1 MTDLVK
7 FQPATI
13 PYQEMEKMAT
23 VIANSGLF
31 GVKNPVQALA
41 LMLVA
46 ASEGLHPATAA
57 RDYHVIQ
64 GRPALK
70 ADAMLAKFQAAGGK
84 VEWHEYG
91 ATICKATFSHPQ
103 GGKVTIEWTVGMAK
117 EAGLTGKD
125 IWKQYPRAMLR
136 ARVISEGIRTVYP
149 AVLCGMYAPEEVR
162 DMVDVEGTAE
172 VSGPDYP
179 QPSTPPE
186 PQYDFAAAEETINGF
201 DDDGL
206 LAQWLAQERI
216 KNGWKKT
223 DHPHYVAVKAVC
235 AERANAIREARKQS
249 TAVLDK
255 SELETLESIV

>member
-7 FQPATI
+7 FQPAAI
-13 PYQEMEKMAT
+13 PYQEMEKMAA

-91 ATICKATFSHPQ
+91 ATSCKATFSHPQ
-103 GGKVTIEWTVGMAK
+103 GGKVTIEWTFEMAK
-117 EAGLTGKD
+117 AAGLTGKD
-125 IWKQYPRAMLR
+125 VWKQYPRAMLR

-172 VSGPDYP
+172 VSAPDYP
-179 QPSTPPE
+179 QQAPLPE
-186 PQYDFAAAEETINGF
+186 PQYDFEAAESAINSF

-223 DHPHYVAVKAVC
+223 DHPHYVMVKAVC
-235 AERANAIREARKQS
+235 AERAAVIREARKAADQS
-249 TAVLDK
+249 KDAA
-255 SELETLESIV
+255 ESTQS

>member
-7 FQPATI
+7 FQPVAI

-70 ADAMLAKFQAAGGK
+70 SDAMLAKFQAAGGK
-84 VEWHEYG
+84 VEWHAYG
-91 ATICKATFSHPQ
+91 ADTCTATFSHPQ
-103 GGKVTIEWTVGMAK
+103 GGKVTIKWTFEMAK
-117 EAGLTGKD
+117 AAGLTVKD
-125 IWKQYPRAMLR
+125 VWKQYPRAMLR

-172 VSGPDYP
+172 VAPDYP
-179 QPSTPPE
+179 QPAPQSE
-186 PQYDFAAAEETINGF
+186 PQYDFEAAEATINGF
-201 DDDGL
+201 DDDGI

-216 KNGWKKT
+216 KNGWKKA

-235 AERANAIREARKQS
+235 AERAAVIREARKTAEQS
-249 TAVLDK
+249 NAG
-255 SELETLESIV
+255 EESTQS

>member
-7 FQPATI
+7 FQPAAI
-13 PYQEMEKMAT
+13 PYQEMEKMAA

-41 LMLVA
+41 LMFVA

-91 ATICKATFSHPQ
+91 ATSCKATFSHPQ
-103 GGKVTIEWTVGMAK
+103 GGKVTIEWTFEMAK
-117 EAGLTGKD
+117 AAGLTGKD
-125 IWKQYPRAMLR
+125 VWKQYPRAMLR

-172 VSGPDYP
+172 VSAPDYP
-179 QPSTPPE
+179 QQAPLPE
-186 PQYDFAAAEETINGF
+186 PQYDFEAAESAINSF

-223 DHPHYVAVKAVC
+223 DHPHYVTVKAVC
-235 AERANAIREARKQS
+235 AERAAVIREARKAADQS
-249 TAVLDK
+249 KDAA
-255 SELETLESIV
+255 ESTQS

>member
-1 MTDLVK
+1 MNDLVK
-7 FQPATI
+7 FQPVAI
-13 PYQEMEKMAT
+13 PYQEMEKMAA

-91 ATICKATFSHPQ
+91 ATSCKATFSHPQ
-103 GGKVTIEWTVGMAK
+103 GGKVTIEWTFEMAK
-117 EAGLTGKD
+117 AAGLTGKD
-125 IWKQYPRAMLR
+125 VWKQYPRAMLR

-162 DMVDVEGTAE
+162 DMVDVDGTAE
-172 VSGPDYP
+172 VAPDYP
-179 QPSTPPE
+179 QQATPPE
-186 PQYDFAAAEETINGF
+186 PKYDFEAAEAAINSF
-201 DDDGL
+201 DDDAM

-216 KNGWKKT
+216 KNGWKKA

-235 AERANAIREARKQS
+235 AERAAVIREARKTAEQS
-249 TAVLDK
+249 NAG
-255 SELETLESIV
+255 EESTQS

>member
-7 FQPATI
+7 FQPVAI

-91 ATICKATFSHPQ
+91 ATSCKATFSHPQ
-103 GGKVTIEWTVGMAK
+103 GGKVTIEWTFEMAK
-117 EAGLTGKD
+117 AAGLTGKEV
-125 IWKQYPRAMLR
+125 WKQYPRAMLR

-206 LAQWLAQERI
+206 LAQWLSQERI

-223 DHPHYVAVKAVC
+223 DHPHYVTVKAVC
-235 AERANAIREARKQS
+235 AERAAVIREARKSAEQEKAAEESTQS
-249 TAVLDK
+249 
-255 SELETLESIV
+255 